1 MNKIKLITDSSCDL
15 PKNIIQKYNISVI
28 PLNVLFEEN
37 SYLDG
42 VDITKKEFYEKMRN
56 SSKLPKT
63 SSPSP
68 GRFVEEFYCDQDD
81 VIVISLSSGLS
92 STYNNGLIG
101 KNMYLEEGNEKRIEI
116 IDSKNGSMGTGLLV
130 LAAARMIEKG
140 KSMDY
145 IVDNINK
152 NVKNISTYVVL
163 DTIENAAKAGRISS
177 FKEKIVQVLNLKI
190 TVKVEDGLVEIFS
203 KARGDKKSLNKLM
216 DFIENEEIN
225 ASEKIL
231 AICHSNALDKALKF
245 KEMVNTKYSFK
256 EIIISEIGAT
266 IGSYSSEGALL
277 ISF

>member
-1 MNKIKLITDSSCDL
+1 MNNIKIITDSSCDL
-15 PKNIIQKYNISVI
+15 PEYIIDRYNICVI
-28 PLNVLFEEN
+28 PLNVLFDEG

-42 VDITKKEFYEKMRN
+42 VNITKKEFYEKMKN
-56 SSKLPKT
+56 SPNLPKT

-68 GRFVEEFYCDQDD
+68 DRFVKEFNCEQDN

-92 STYNNGLIG
+92 STYNNALIG
-101 KNMYLEEGNEKRIEI
+101 KNMYLEGGNEKRIEI

-130 LAAARMIEKG
+130 LAASRMIEKG
-140 KSMDY
+140 KSIDY
-145 IVDNINK
+145 IVDKISK
-152 NVKNISTYVVL
+152 DVKKISTYVVL
-163 DTIENAAKAGRISS
+163 ETIENAAKAGRISS

-190 TVKVEDGLVEIFS
+190 TVKVEDGLVKIFS

-216 DFIENEEIN
+216 DFIENEGIN

-245 KEMVNTKYSFK
+245 KEMVNNKYKFK